1 MLTRNCPNFLAVAY
15 YFGRGIHQ
23 MVGVPVGLIH
33 TSWGGTPSD
42 AWTRREVLESTGKLY
57 KDRFKEWADA
67 IEAFPVKNA
76 EYLEKR
82 KAWEVTRD
90 YLKSIKAEKIP
101 RAPRG
106 PRGPKHPHLPSG
118 LYNGM
123 IAPVIP
129 YAIRG
134 TIWYQGESN
143 AGRAYQYRTLF
154 PLMIQNWRDDWGQG
168 DFPFYF
174 VQLAN
179 YKKIKDEPGESNWA
193 ELREAQSMT
202 LKLPNTGQAVII
214 DIGETDNI
222 HPRNKQ
228 DVGRRL
234 ARLALADTYGHE
246 ITGSGPIYG
255 GMKVKGGKVTLSFDY
270 AEPGLVAPEG
280 KLKGF
285 AVAGKDS
292 QFVWAE
298 AAIEGDKVVVWSDR
312 VKKPVAVRYGW
323 ADNPICNL
331 YSKVGLPAS
340 PFRTDIWPGITVGKN

>member
-1 MLTRNCPNFLAVAY
+1 
-15 YFGRGIHQ
+15 
-23 MVGVPVGLIH
+23 
-33 TSWGGTPSD
+33 
-42 AWTRREVLESTGKLY
+42 
-57 KDRFKEWADA
+57 
-67 IEAFPVKNA
+67 
-76 EYLEKR
+76 
-82 KAWEVTRD
+82 
-90 YLKSIKAEKIP
+90 
-101 RAPRG
+101 
-106 PRGPKHPHLPSG
+106 
-118 LYNGM
+118 M

-134 TIWYQGESN
+134 AIWYQGESN
-143 AGRAYQYRTLF
+143 DGRAYQYRTLF

-179 YKKIKDEPGESNWA
+179 YKKIKDEPGESDWA

-214 DIGETDNI
+214 D
-222 HPRNKQ
+222 
-228 DVGRRL
+228 
-234 ARLALADTYGHE
+234 
-246 ITGSGPIYG
+246 
-255 GMKVKGGKVTLSFDY
+255 Y
-270 AEPGLVAPEG
+270 AEPGLVAREG

-298 AAIEGDKVVVWSDR
+298 AVIEGDQVVVWSDS

-340 PFRTDIWPGITVGKN
+340 PFRTDSWPGIKAGNN